1 MKGSTW
7 QTRLLIWRIK
17 HISTSNF
24 ILLISAVIGL
34 LAGLAAVTLK
44 QTVHGIAAFAASIA
58 GYDLFRY
65 VLPLIG
71 IVLTVFFARSI
82 FREPFGHGITS
93 ILFAISKKG
102 SLLPRTR
109 MYSNLVGSAITVG
122 LGGSAGL
129 EAPIVVT
136 GSAIGSNIGKLTHLS
151 SSKKSLL
158 VGCGAAGAISGIF
171 NSPIAGVIFSI
182 EVLLTSASINSFIP
196 LLIASVAGSVVS
208 LMFLG
213 NDVLFSFQL
222 ADPFAA
228 GDVPWY
234 FLLGVCCGFF
244 AVYFTRVSYVIEG
257 FFTNSIQF
265 PYRKAVLG
273 GLVLM
278 VIIFLFPSTYGEG
291 YETIKLMLAQNNP
304 EAVNRSAKDLIDS
317 YPTLLFLSLF
327 GLLLI
332 KPVATAITIGAGGN
346 GGIFAPSLFS
356 GGVLGFLFAGI
367 VNIMPVSTEI
377 SISNFTL
384 VGMCGVMSGILHA
397 PLTAIFLIAEIT
409 GGYTLFIPLML
420 VSAISYSTIM
430 YFEKYS
436 LYVKGLVKKGYL
448 SPDDRD
454 MQVLNSINIIRLIE
468 KDLNT
473 VSPDSTLEDLVNT
486 IKKSK
491 RNIFPV
497 INENRELIG
506 IITLDDIRKI
516 MFDEVAQKNLLVKNL
531 MHAPPDRVSSSDTMK
546 TVMEKFEKTGAW
558 NLPVID
564 HGRYVGFVSK
574 SRIFNAYRHKLIFQN
589 QV

>member
-7 QTRLLIWRIK
+7 QTRLLVWRIK

-44 QTVHGIAAFAASIA
+44 QVVHGLATLLASIP
-58 GYDLFRY
+58 GYNLFRY
-65 VLPLIG
+65 ILPLIG
-71 IVLTVFFARSI
+71 ILLTVFVARSL

-151 SSKKSLL
+151 STKKSLL

-196 LLIASVAGSVVS
+196 LLIASVAGSVIS

-213 NDVLFSFQL
+213 NDVLFSFRL

-228 GDVPWY
+228 SDVPWY
-234 FLLGVCCGFF
+234 FLLGVFCGFF
-244 AVYFTRVSYVIEG
+244 AVYFTRVSYAIEG
-257 FFTNSIQF
+257 FFTNSVKF
-265 PYRKAVLG
+265 PYRKALLG
-273 GLVLM
+273 GLILM
-278 VIIFLFPSTYGEG
+278 VIIFMFPSTYGEG
-291 YETIKLMLAQNNP
+291 YETIKLMLSQTNP
-304 EAVNRSAKDLIDS
+304 ETVNRSAQDMVDS
-317 YPTLLFLSLF
+317 YPVLLFLSLF

-367 VNIMPVSTEI
+367 INVLPVSTEI

-436 LYVKGLVKKGYL
+436 LYVKSLVKKGYL

-454 MQVLNSINIIRLIE
+454 MQVLNSINIIKLIE
-468 KDLNT
+468 KDLHT
-473 VSPDSTLEDLVNT
+473 VSPDSTLGDLVNT
-486 IKKSK
+486 IKTSK

-516 MFDEVAQKNLLVKNL
+516 MFDEEAQKNLMVKNL
-531 MHAPPDRVSSSDTMK
+531 LHAPPDRVSSTDSMK

-574 SRIFNAYRHKLIFQN
+574 SRIFNAYRHKLILQN

>member
-356 GGVLGFLFAGI
+356 GGVLGFLFAGV